1 MSWEQNQSAQGW
13 NKYSMIMQDH
23 IHEWL
28 IKPAKF
34 RQFWIIPHVT
44 IPIAIIV

>member
-1 MSWEQNQSAQGW
+1 MCWEQNQSAQGL

-28 IKPAKF
+28 IKPVNF
-34 RQFWIIPHVT
+34 RQFWIIPHVA